1 MNDNFETLPKT
12 PITEETFN
20 TIIEQI
26 SETVDSVDKICKE
39 MGISNRSFYQYKK
52 IVGEQAEQRYTRAKA
67 AQADNLINKINQL
80 HEDMHKAIELQEDAK
95 KCNAIVQAYRCEI
108 DNYKWLASKLI
119 PKTYGDKVDIT
130 TDGQALI
137 RNMTLT
143 PIPSKSNSDIQLSI
157 IDNSDG
163 Q

>member
-12 PITEETFN
+12 PISEEQFN
-20 TIIEQI
+20 EIIEQI
-26 SETVDSVDKICKE
+26 SETVDSVDTICKE

-52 IVGEQAEQRYTRAKA
+52 KIGEQAEQKYARAKA

-80 HEDMHKAIELQEDAK
+80 HKDMHEAIAIEEDAK
-95 KCNAIVQAYRCEI
+95 KCNAIVQAYKCEI

-119 PKTYGDKVDIT
+119 PKTYGDKLDLTTNGNDIT
-130 TDGQALI
+130 REI
-137 RNMTLT
+137 VIT
-143 PIPSKSNSDIQLSI
+143 PIANTTKTTTQSQPTQDQ
-157 IDNSDG
+157 